1 MLVRWARAGKHNV
14 EGSYILRPL
23 RVVTRVRR
31 WRLAAGEGR
40 ESRRVVA
47 EAARSDLHTLTHTYT
62 HLHAHVSVT
71 AGAVAHGFACTRG
84 ARGRR
89 TSRRKGGEDPRGLAD
104 SRGCLVVQRLA
115 RTGRNMVL
123 VRPLHA
129 HMLLPMSMGTKFVH
143 IDIALHETVL
153 VLPRAWMW
161 TLDFVVFSCLG
172 ARTFVRT
179 APQRIC

>member
-1 MLVRWARAGKHNV
+1 M

-47 EAARSDLHTLTHTYT
+47 ETARSDLHILTHTYM
-62 HLHAHVSVT
+62 HLRTRVSVT
-71 AGAVAHGFACTRG
+71 AGAVTHGFACTRS

-115 RTGRNMVL
+115 RIGRNMVL

-129 HMLLPMSMGTKFVH
+129 HMLLPMSVGTKFVLT
-143 IDIALHETVL
+143 DIALHETVL

-161 TLDFVVFSCLG
+161 TLDFVVFSFVPVELG
-172 ARTFVRT
+172 ARAFVRT
-179 APQRIC
+179 EPQRIC

>member
-1 MLVRWARAGKHNV
+1 MKRDIVPTPIATTNSPDRMARIGLITKVTAPV

-62 HLHAHVSVT
+62 HLRTHVSVT
-71 AGAVAHGFACTRG
+71 AGAVVHGFACTRG

-89 TSRRKGGEDPRGLAD
+89 TSRRKGGEGPRGLGSERA
-104 SRGCLVVQRLA
+104 GLI
-115 RTGRNMVL
+115 
-123 VRPLHA
+123 RPPLCRHTYVHA
-129 HMLLPMSMGTKFVH
+129 HVTRSYL
-143 IDIALHETVL
+143 A
-153 VLPRAWMW
+153 
-161 TLDFVVFSCLG
+161 
-172 ARTFVRT
+172 
-179 APQRIC
+179 